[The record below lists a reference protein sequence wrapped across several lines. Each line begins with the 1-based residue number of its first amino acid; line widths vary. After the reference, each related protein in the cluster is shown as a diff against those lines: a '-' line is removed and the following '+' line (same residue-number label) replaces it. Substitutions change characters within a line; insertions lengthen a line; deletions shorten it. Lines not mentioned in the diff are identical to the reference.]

1 MKILVTGASGFIGSH
16 LAETLLQSGHDV
28 WCAVRKTTSRQYL
41 QDQRLNFIELNLSS
55 KQQMTDA
62 LQPHRF
68 DAVVHAAGAT
78 KCLKK
83 EDFFRINTDGTRN
96 LVEVIEQQYAEG
108 SMPRFVFVSSLSV
121 VNSIPEEKLGEPTM
135 YGESKFRAE
144 QIVRASRL
152 PYVILRPTGV
162 YGPREKDY
170 FLMVQSIKQHTDF
183 AAGYS
188 PQIIT
193 FVYVSDVVQAIMK
206 AMTQPAEN
214 VCGHT
219 FALSDG
225 EEYTSEAFSDLIIS
239 SLEKIEGRRP
249 WVLRLKAPLF
259 ILRAV
264 CALGEVYIRLTGKL
278 IALNNDKYNI
288 LSQRDWRCDISDSR
302 RLLGYDPKVK
312 LEEGVMNSVKWY
324 KENKWI

>member
-16 LAETLLQSGHDV
+16 LAEALLLSGHEV
-28 WCAVRKTTSRQYL
+28 WCAVRKSTSRQYL
-41 QDQRLNFIELNLSS
+41 TDPRLNFIELNLSS
-55 KQQMTDA
+55 QQQMSEA
-62 LQPHRF
+62 MRPHRF
-68 DAVVHAAGAT
+68 DAVIHAAGAT

-83 EDFFRINTDGTRN
+83 EDFFKINTDGTRN
-96 LVEVIEQQYAEG
+96 LVECLEQQYADG

-135 YGESKFRAE
+135 YGESKFKAE
-144 QIVRASRL
+144 QIVRKSRL

-170 FLMVQSIKQHTDF
+170 FLMVKSIKQHTDF

-188 PQIIT
+188 PQILT
-193 FVYVSDVVQAIMK
+193 FVYVSDVVQAIML
-206 AMTQPAEN
+206 AISQQAEK
-214 VCGHT
+214 VCGQT

-225 EEYTSEAFSDLIIS
+225 EEYTSETFSDLIIS
-239 SLEKIEGRRP
+239 SLEKIEGRKP

-259 ILRAV
+259 ILRAI
-264 CALGEVYIRLTGKL
+264 CALGEVYIRLTGQL

-288 LSQRDWRCDISDSR
+288 LSQRDWRCDITPAR
-302 RLLGYDPKVK
+302 ERLGYTPKVK

>member
-16 LAETLLQSGHDV
+16 LAEALLLSGHDV
-28 WCAVRKTTSRQYL
+28 WCAVRKSTSRQYL
-41 QDQRLNFIELNLSS
+41 TDPRLNFIELNLSS
-55 KQQMTDA
+55 QQQMSEA
-62 LQPHRF
+62 LKPHRF
-68 DAVVHAAGAT
+68 DAVIHAAGAT

-96 LVEVIEQQYAEG
+96 LVEVIEQQYAED

-144 QIVRASRL
+144 QIVQQSRL

-170 FLMVQSIKQHTDF
+170 FLMVKSIKQHTDF

-188 PQIIT
+188 PQILT
-193 FVYVSDVVQAIMK
+193 FVYVSDVVQAIML

-214 VCGHT
+214 VCGHI

-225 EEYTSEAFSDLIIS
+225 EEYTSETFSDLIIS
-239 SLEKIEGRRP
+239 SLKEIEGRKP

-264 CALGEVYIRLTGKL
+264 CALGEAYIRLTGQL